1 MSLYREHRPSTLD
14 EVMGNRELV
23 SGIRA
28 HFAQEPRKV
37 SHCHII
43 SGPSGCGKTTIARI
57 VATELLHASP
67 LAIHEVNFAEN
78 RGVDTAREIIEQMK
92 GLPLQGDSV
101 VYILDEAHGMTPDA
115 KRAFLKPTEET
126 PAHVYFF
133 FCTTNLDMFIK
144 GDEGKAINTR
154 STKWKVE
161 PLNAR
166 QLAQLVA
173 GVAEEEKFDLD
184 DELLTAIVEAA
195 AGSPRDALVALEQVI
210 PLAGDRKAQ
219 LKMLEG
225 GVVTDPDTRELCQAL
240 ANGASWKT
248 VQGLLSSMKGRVDA
262 EAVRRGVLG
271 YMSAIL
277 LKKADE
283 HIANVMDQFSINTY
297 DTGFPG
303 LVLAAWHSTR

>member
-1 MSLYREHRPSTLD
+1 MSLYREYRPNTLD
-14 EVMGNRELV
+14 EVLGNRELV

-78 RGVDTAREIIEQMK
+78 RGVDTAREIIDQMK

-195 AGSPRDALVALEQVI
+195 AGSPRDALVALEQVM
-210 PLAGDRKAQ
+210 PLAGDTKAQ

-225 GVVTDPDTRELCQAL
+225 GVVTDADTREFCQAL
-240 ANGASWKT
+240 AKGESWKT
-248 VQGLLSSMKGRVDA
+248 LQGMLSSMKGRVDA
-262 EAVRRGVLG
+262 ESVRRGVLG
-271 YMSAIL
+271 YMSTIL

-303 LVLAAWHSTR
+303 LVLAAWHSTK